1 MERPDREPAVHR
13 EEVEVMNA
21 RRTTLGALLIAGLAL
36 SASDAHA
43 CGGMA
48 MATPMAMPMAGHA
61 MPMPSIGMTVEALPV
76 GFISVTVNGVAFFR
90 AGTIWYQQFQ
100 GPTGPVYQV
109 VPAPHGM

>member
-1 MERPDREPAVHR
+1 
-13 EEVEVMNA
+13 MNA

-48 MATPMAMPMAGHA
+48 MATPMAMPMTVHA
-61 MPMPSIGMTVEALPV
+61 MPMPSIGMTVEALPA
-76 GFISVTVNGVAFFR
+76 GFLTVTVNGIPFFR
-90 AGTIWYQQFQ
+90 VGPTWYERFQ
-100 GPTGPVYQV
+100 GPGGPMFRV